1 MNYFEYAPET
11 STLYNTGV
19 MRGIF
24 VLGNVL
30 YKFVGSVYCTVKFR
44 TSLGI
49 FGGGGGQLIE
59 AQIAAI
65 KTKEIATSSRDWNLH
80 KSQVP

>member
-30 YKFVGSVYCTVKFR
+30 YKFVGSVYCTVKVSDVPWYFR
-44 TSLGI
+44 
-49 FGGGGGQLIE
+49 GGQLIE
-59 AQIAAI
+59 TQIAAI
-65 KTKEIATSSRDWNLH
+65 KTKAIATSSRDWNLH